1 MKKTFESLLAVLFTL
16 CGSASFGAEKAPVD
30 YVNMFIGSCGPHVTE
45 YGGTTPAVSDPFG
58 MTQWCAATRL
68 NKISATM
75 YHHADDRLIGFMGT
89 HQPAIWMGDYGYFTM
104 MPQSGALRTDPE
116 QRAVPLERDTECGT
130 PYYYTVSHTEP
141 DGSRIRTEFTATSRS
156 SFFRFAYADS
166 GAPMLMIEAGRMC
179 EGGGIEI
186 IPERNEIRLYN
197 KERFDAHL
205 GPRLYRF
212 ACYYVL
218 RFSEPFADFGT
229 WTDGTV
235 SEGRRSDAA
244 PNVGGYVRFAS
255 DVRTVEVRIGS
266 SFIDY
271 AQAADNLDREIGR
284 ERTFEQVKASGRD
297 RWNRELSRVSIKGA
311 SEDDLTVFYT
321 AFFRTLQ
328 YPREFSEYGRYYSPS
343 TSAYTKEPPTRPTP
357 CGIPSGPSIRGC
369 SWSSRNG
376 SMRWSGRWC
385 RCTRSPD
392 GFPNGRIRPSPTS

>member
-16 CGSASFGAEKAPVD
+16 CGSTSFGAEKAPVD
-30 YVNMFIGSCGPHVTE
+30 YVNMFIGSCGPHVPE

-179 EGGGIEI
+179 ERG
-186 IPERNEIRLYN
+186 
-197 KERFDAHL
+197 
-205 GPRLYRF
+205 
-212 ACYYVL
+212 
-218 RFSEPFADFGT
+218 
-229 WTDGTV
+229 
-235 SEGRRSDAA
+235 
-244 PNVGGYVRFAS
+244 
-255 DVRTVEVRIGS
+255 
-266 SFIDY
+266 
-271 AQAADNLDREIGR
+271 DR
-284 ERTFEQVKASGRD
+284 D
-297 RWNRELSRVSIKGA
+297 
-311 SEDDLTVFYT
+311 
-321 AFFRTLQ
+321 
-328 YPREFSEYGRYYSPS
+328 
-343 TSAYTKEPPTRPTP
+343 
-357 CGIPSGPSIRGC
+357 
-369 SWSSRNG
+369 
-376 SMRWSGRWC
+376 
-385 RCTRSPD
+385 
-392 GFPNGRIRPSPTS
+392 